1 MPILDDLKALNL
13 DVAHVN
19 LWTVKGPVGPISQAP
34 TYPAKWV
41 ETTAP
46 LDASLKQIFTEQLE
60 LIEEVFAYGLLAQ
73 NNEASALSIPAD
85 ETHVPSL
92 LAAIAA
98 ETAPLKVSQTKH
110 LLNTNFYVA
119 KIIVGDDIAYA
130 VKKTAKSW
138 KTKQAHSVRSAIFQD
153 QVLTVD
159 EQPHFELSRSFDF
172 IVFGED
178 VLILDK
184 GKFESVLRYRQAQ
197 QSAFVDLQNEVEF
210 QNLFVDMA
218 PLIAH
223 VGANKIQ
230 LRRACA
236 IRDKGHYRDMGFM
249 DRLRANQ
256 AEYGLMITFD
266 ANGRIIAT
274 PETCA
279 QIMTALLDHRLK
291 SGFSTLVYDVQ
302 DTTPIQV

>member
-1 MPILDDLKALNL
+1 MPILDDLKALDLNA
-13 DVAHVN
+13 AHVN
-19 LWTVKGPVGPISQAP
+19 LWTVKGPTGPIAQAP
-34 TYPAKWV
+34 IYPAKWV

-46 LDASLKQIFTEQLE
+46 LDASLKQIFTEQLGR
-60 LIEEVFAYGLLAQ
+60 IEEVIAYGLLAQ
-73 NNEASALSIPAD
+73 NNEASALSIPVD
-85 ETHVPSL
+85 ETHAAPL
-92 LAAIAA
+92 LAAVAA
-98 ETAPLKVSQTKH
+98 ETAPRKVSQTKH
-110 LLNTNFYVA
+110 LQNTNFYVA
-119 KIIVGDDIAYA
+119 KIVVGDDIAYA

-172 IVFGED
+172 VVFGES

-184 GKFESVLRYRQAQ
+184 SKFESVLRYREAQ
-197 QSAFVDLQNEVEF
+197 RSSFVDLQNEAEF
-210 QNLFVDMA
+210 QNLFLDMA

-236 IRDKGHYRDMGFM
+236 IRDKGHYRDPGFM
-249 DRLRANQ
+249 NRLRDNQ
-256 AEYGLMITFD
+256 ADYGLTITFD
-266 ANGRIIAT
+266 ANGLIIAT

-302 DTTPIQV
+302 DTTPINV